1 MYPLKAILIGCP
13 SQSLSEVQRE
23 LGNLSISV
31 EGEYIDVGKCLA
43 KVLAAPSAR
52 RLFVVC
58 PQSQSDI
65 SQIEWLNE
73 SLVGQP
79 ILALV
84 DPAQDPSMMMRA
96 MRAGAAQVVRLPLQL
111 DDLRAATHRIAVQFG
126 HSSFKSQLIVV
137 LGAGEGCGSTTIA
150 LNLASEL
157 GRLHNAPCL
166 LSEGA
171 VSFGRLANY
180 LSIEPKLTIVDLL
193 SDPDRLDVERM
204 RQALVKVEDNLLVLA
219 GSYKAIV
226 PFTVTAAG
234 ALGLVEY
241 AKQLVD
247 FIVVDSRY
255 QFDDVDFEF
264 VTRAQHIV
272 VLTKPTI
279 PSLHNCKLLLDLLA
293 RRECMGQQHI
303 VVNQFV
309 RGDSEFSKRAL
320 ESALDV
326 SNLTTVASDPHAV
339 RSAENAG
346 ETLRKAA
353 PRSHTLADITALA
366 RNILGLPAEQLR
378 DRGGFLKSLSRLA
391 HSLSLK

>member
-1 MYPLKAILIGCP
+1 MYPLKASLIGCT
-13 SQSLSEVQRE
+13 SQSLPEVRRD
-23 LGNLSISV
+23 LGSLSISV
-31 EGEYIDVGKCLA
+31 EGEYIDVSTCLA
-43 KVLAAPSAR
+43 KVLAVPSDR

-58 PQSQSDI
+58 PQSQSEI
-65 SQIEWLNE
+65 SQIERLNE
-73 SLVGQP
+73 SLIGQP

-84 DPAQDPSMMMRA
+84 DPVLDPSMMMRA

-150 LNLASEL
+150 LNLASEV

-180 LSIEPKLTIVDLL
+180 LGIEPQLTIVDLL
-193 SDPDRLDVERM
+193 TEPDRLDVERL

-219 GSYKAIV
+219 GSYKAII

-234 ALGLVEY
+234 ALALVEY
-241 AKQLVD
+241 ARQLVD
-247 FIVVDSRY
+247 FIVVDSRH
-255 QFDDVDFEF
+255 QFDDVDFDF

-279 PSLHNCKLLLDLLA
+279 PSLHNCKLLLDLLS
-293 RRECMGQQHI
+293 RRGCIGQQHI
-303 VVNQFV
+303 VANQFV
-309 RGDSEFSKRAL
+309 RSDSEFSKRAL
-320 ESALDV
+320 EAALDV
-326 SNLTTVASDPHAV
+326 SNLFTVASDPLAV

-346 ETLRKAA
+346 ETLRTAA
-353 PRSHTLADITALA
+353 PRSRTLADITALA
-366 RNILGLPAEQLR
+366 RKILGLPAELR
-378 DRGGFLKSLSRLA
+378 PDRGRFLNSLSRLA
-391 HSLSLK
+391 DSLSMK